1 MVYKCIRKCYYK
13 DRYFKEGDTLTCKE
27 TDELVPRHFV
37 KVRLQSE
44 VVDAP
49 EEKTKE
55 KTKERI
61 KGVALKDLADE
72 AKEQDE
78 AEFARLGLGPK
89 KNQPRDKKGK

>member
-1 MVYKCIRKCYYK
+1 MVYKCIRKCYYR

-27 TDELVPRHFV
+27 TDGPVPRHFI

-44 VVDAP
+44 VVGDPP
-49 EEKTKE
+49 EEKP
-55 KTKERI
+55 KERF

-78 AEFARLGLGPK
+78 AEHARLGLGPK
-89 KNQPRDKKGK
+89 KSQSRDKKGK